1 MTCGPAAVQRRT
13 RSYVTPG
20 SSCVG
25 LPAAA
30 GVRINARRTT
40 ARSLRDIRPRSR
52 VAETAVFL
60 LLAGLFFTT
69 GGTAATPH
77 HNRPVPILMYHVI
90 ADAPAGAAFPELF
103 VTPADF
109 AGQMHRLARRAQ
121 PEGRRTQVA
130 LHAAAVA
137 RAPDARRRLGAR
149 RAHDHASRSNARRRR
164 AALARSRRLARRAAA
179 HLPRTGRFLL
189 LPVGT
194 LRRAR
199 DRRGP

>member
-109 AGQMHRLARRAQ
+109 AGQMHWLARHGYHAVTLKHVHDYWLEGTPL
-121 PEGRRTQVA
+121 PERPIVISFDDGYLGQDTHA
-130 LHAAAVA
+130 LPVL
-137 RAPDARRRLGAR
+137 RKLGWPGVLNLKVDALK
-149 RAHDHASRSNARRRR
+149 SRY
-164 AALARSRRLARRAAA
+164 ALAPWRVRQMLAAGWE
-179 HLPRTGRFLL
+179 L
-189 LPVGT
+189 
-194 LRRAR
+194 
-199 DRRGP
+199 D